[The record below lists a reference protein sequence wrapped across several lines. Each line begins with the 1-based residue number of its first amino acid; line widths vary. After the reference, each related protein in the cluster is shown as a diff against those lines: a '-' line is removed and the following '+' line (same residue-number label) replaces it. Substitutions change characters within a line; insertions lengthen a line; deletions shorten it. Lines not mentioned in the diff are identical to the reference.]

1 MGLNVVAI
9 TKPDTGDTVVQGY
22 IVSKSAQL
30 RQLAGILEKATP
42 GPWFPISYQDDK
54 TLLIEGSHPSD
65 KGMVVDIAKDLLEYD
80 AQAICASR
88 NSTDLLRKCADK
100 MDAEEAEVERLERL
114 VKQAV
119 RLIKSALVASIE
131 EIGGKIYTY
140 DPDTLESR
148 EVVLEPELAVELLKE
163 SPSS

>member
-1 MGLNVVAI
+1 
-9 TKPDTGDTVVQGY
+9 
-22 IVSKSAQL
+22 
-30 RQLAGILEKATP
+30 
-42 GPWFPISYQDDK
+42 
-54 TLLIEGSHPSD
+54 
-65 KGMVVDIAKDLLEYD
+65 MVVDIAKDLLEYD